1 MTVSSGNKAGGVITT
16 CGMGGS
22 VSGSFR
28 DLCLSVWSFFL
39 LDIKVFLI
47 AGWWSW
53 WEELMVLV
61 ETDHFLYHCI
71 GFSCLMTSFIDFVCY
86 YPASTFLQLL
96 LVILF
101 FL

>member
-1 MTVSSGNKAGGVITT
+1 MEWAAQ
-16 CGMGGS
+16 
-22 VSGSFR
+22 FR
-28 DLCLSVWSFFL
+28 VLFVTFACLFGPFFL

-86 YPASTFLQLL
+86 YSASTFPQ
-96 LVILF
+96 LF
-101 FL
+101 FVVLFFFINGTCSCRQ